1 MHLLLTRAREDA
13 ERTRARLVE
22 AGHQVSVSPV
32 IAIGA
37 TGATGPPGV
46 VDALVATSGHALATL
61 VASWPS
67 PEARR
72 LLPLLLVGQRTAA
85 IAREHGFLGPS
96 VVAATT
102 TDLAVAIPDL
112 PRAMQRLVYI
122 AGRDRKP
129 DLERALAILSR
140 TLEVVETYC
149 AREVESLEPPVVEAI
164 RAGRIEGAL
173 HFSRRSASLFV
184 EFARR
189 DDCEMGR
196 LAHFCLSEDVA
207 VPLREAGC
215 ARIVVA
221 GAPDEP
227 ALLALPGLAS
237 QGSAPIED
245 PVA

>member
-32 IAIGA
+32 IAIVA
-37 TGATGPPGV
+37 TGTTGPPGV

-61 VASWPS
+61 DASWPS

-72 LLPLLLVGQRTAA
+72 LMPLLLVGQRTAVV
-85 IAREHGFLGPS
+85 AREQGFLGRS
-96 VVAATT
+96 VVTVNT

-112 PRAMQRLVYI
+112 PPPVRRLVYV

-129 DLERALAILSR
+129 DLENALALLGRAL
-140 TLEVVETYC
+140 EVMETYR
-149 AREVESLEPPVVEAI
+149 AREVKNLEPPVVEAI
-164 RAGRIEGAL
+164 RAGRIDGVL

-184 EFARR
+184 DLARR
-189 DDCEMGR
+189 DDCETGR
-196 LAHFCLSEDVA
+196 LTHFCLSEDVA
-207 VPLREAGC
+207 VPLRDAGC

-221 GAPDEP
+221 ETPDEP
-227 ALLALPGLAS
+227 ALLAAIG
-237 QGSAPIED
+237 
-245 PVA
+245 

>member
-32 IAIGA
+32 IAIVA
-37 TGATGPPGV
+37 TGTAGPPGV
-46 VDALVATSGHALATL
+46 VDALVATSGHALATID
-61 VASWPS
+61 ATWPS

-72 LLPLLLVGQRTAA
+72 LMPLLLVGQRTAA
-85 IAREHGFLGPS
+85 IAREYGFLGAS
-96 VVAATT
+96 VIAATT

-112 PRAMQRLVYI
+112 PRAMRRLVYI

-129 DLERALAILSR
+129 DLENALALLGR
-140 TLEVVETYC
+140 TLEVVETYR
-149 AREVESLEPPVVEAI
+149 AREVEVLDPSVVDAM
-164 RAGRIEGAL
+164 RAGRIEGVL

-189 DDCEMGR
+189 DDCKAGR
-196 LAHFCLSEDVA
+196 LIHFCLSEDVA

-221 GAPDEP
+221 DAPDEP
-227 ALLALPGLAS
+227 ALLAAIG
-237 QGSAPIED
+237 
-245 PVA
+245 